1 MGERERQ
8 AQSSVNDNGGSG
20 LNDMFMFNSSF
31 KIKNNGGSLAVE
43 WVG

>member
-20 LNDMFMFNSSF
+20 LNDMFMFNR
-31 KIKNNGGSLAVE
+31 IKHNGGSLAVE
-43 WVG
+43 GVG